1 MMKPMRN
8 RFGKGRQVAKFEF
21 GGNMMTRIFFP
32 LILFYFVA
40 ISRFSLRFG
49 EGLNRKVNK

>member
-1 MMKPMRN
+1 MRN